1 MLFSNPGTKK
11 KQSSNEWSLHSAMKY
26 YTIIDVFLTALV
38 NSDNP
43 SRGKNVKVIKKCVP
57 EYYM

>member
-1 MLFSNPGTKK
+1 
-11 KQSSNEWSLHSAMKY
+11 MKS
-26 YTIIDVFLTALV
+26 YTIIDRFLTPLV

-43 SRGKNVKVIKKCVP
+43 SRGKNVTVIKKCIP

>member
-1 MLFSNPGTKK
+1 
-11 KQSSNEWSLHSAMKY
+11 MKY